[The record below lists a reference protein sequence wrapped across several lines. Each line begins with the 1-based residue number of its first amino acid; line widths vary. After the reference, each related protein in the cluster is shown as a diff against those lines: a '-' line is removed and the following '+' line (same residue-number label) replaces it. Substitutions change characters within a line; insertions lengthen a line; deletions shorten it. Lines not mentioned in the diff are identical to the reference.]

1 MKKSEKTNVKQILCL
16 FTAVYALEM
25 MIAFIRNF
33 FLPTGETIF
42 TKEFFLLAL
51 LFPAFICIGGLALID
66 STKDSDNPQR

>member
-1 MKKSEKTNVKQILCL
+1 MKKSEKTSVKRILCL
-16 FTAVYALEM
+16 FSAVYALEM

-51 LFPAFICIGGLALID
+51 LFPAFICIGGLALIN

>member
-1 MKKSEKTNVKQILCL
+1 MKKSEKTNVKQIFYL

-25 MIAFIRNF
+25 IIAFIRNF

-51 LFPAFICIGGLALID
+51 LFPTFICIGGLALID